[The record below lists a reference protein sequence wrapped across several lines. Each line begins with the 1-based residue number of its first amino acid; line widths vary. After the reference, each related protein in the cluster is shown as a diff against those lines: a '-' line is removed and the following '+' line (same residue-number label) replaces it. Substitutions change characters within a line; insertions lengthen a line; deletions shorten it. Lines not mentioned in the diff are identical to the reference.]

1 MASSEGI
8 DIKIEK
14 DPRDNKA
21 VGANENYYGVCDV
34 VDPEKARAMAEQLRA
49 ERKNPNRKVM
59 VGVMTHPLALHPE
72 INIPGV
78 DLDAVRK
85 CFPTRETMANGF
97 IDDPDVFNTVH
108 YADLYG
114 PRKGQNLL
122 PNLELVVEYGGEN
135 LHAIQ
140 VDVTWPNIAEMQ
152 EFKSKHPELMII
164 LQLGKFAFA
173 EAENDPKK
181 VVEKLKGYGDSI
193 DFALL
198 DMSMGKGTPMESQGL
213 LPLLRLIKREMPG
226 LGLAVAGGLGPES
239 MHLLEPIAEEF
250 PGISFDAQGL
260 LKPLDAER
268 DEKGHMLSTIPA
280 DAGRSREYISKAC
293 KMMDNFP
300 AKV

>member
-1 MASSEGI
+1 M
-8 DIKIEK
+8 
-14 DPRDNKA
+14 
-21 VGANENYYGVCDV
+21 
-34 VDPEKARAMAEQLRA
+34 
-49 ERKNPNRKVM
+49 
-59 VGVMTHPLALHPE
+59 
-72 INIPGV
+72 
-78 DLDAVRK
+78 
-85 CFPTRETMANGF
+85 ETMADGF

-122 PNLELVVEYGGEN
+122 SNLELVVKHGGEN

-173 EAENDPKK
+173 EAENNLQK
-181 VVEKLKGYGDSI
+181 VVEKLKEYGDSI

-198 DMSMGKGTPMESQGL
+198 DMSMGKGTAMKSEELL
-213 LPLLRLIKREMPG
+213 LPLLRLIKQEIPG

-300 AKV
+300 AKA